1 MSKRYSL
8 FNEAGAV
15 SLRRLGVLLAMLL
28 STAWY
33 SVSYANAGFF
43 TDHAFDL
50 KIAYKSSA
58 GDNTKW
64 LYGSND
70 NSLCDKANT
79 GGSGI
84 NVSDYELGWISSLS
98 LKSAYVRAFKDGGNV
113 CGAILHYTVYEEGSR
128 PTDPVLTNI
137 ELGTFTECGK
147 DGNVQYQ
154 TLSNMSIDIDLLG
167 GGETFSQGKKYVV
180 EYYFDGTGSKS
191 DGSLCNERF
200 YLSNNYVNYKITF
213 TYGVF
218 SPETLYFDF
227 GNVLYGSLKEISRT
241 FEYHGSQDLTNLAV
255 QSLADF
261 KSCTN
266 GVYINEKPEWYSY
279 QISNDGQI
287 TVKYEPTADGVNQG
301 YKAQKGII
309 KFKVD
314 GQELN
319 VVLGGTSY
327 TPTIQTVGASN
338 IGKSSATINGNILYN
353 GCVPI
358 VEYGVYY
365 SSESSDFDPNYTEI
379 WKKVNTTNFS
389 INDYKGDGNFPAMEN
404 NLTGLMSGTKYY
416 YILYMVDDDGN
427 TYYDFVYD
435 FTTLS
440 DDYRIYISANG
451 EDKYLGFI
459 YETGKKPYVDYF
471 LPCEV
476 SHSWN
481 LQKYENETWS
491 NVSGNAIIN
500 EGTSATSGLFAN
512 AYSLSNMIFTLDAT
526 AGDVSVSKSTE
537 GTYTYKVSF
546 FDSERKPLTVSGSD
560 FVMTAEGTGV
570 AAEAVSIGYNCVLK
584 NLPVGATYTV
594 TKQYLGRDEICVI
607 GNAPVRSDYTGNLV
621 QNEVVTIN
629 YTGGDTAPVFSK
641 KQVYWV
647 SSDFT
652 GTTISDDNTMEDVSC
667 VGDNQGSF
675 SATHSLLWQYN
686 KGSYSNSKLKYS
698 IKLPE
703 GTTPVCDNNEE
714 WELKTE
720 HEDGFVRYLYDSEE
734 NTTSRHVIKRDGE
747 DALIQVL
754 LVKGTEKEKVQMD
767 RVEGSDHVYELKD
780 QNMSGVTAYAII
792 GKKVYTG
799 GSESDGENYIW
810 QNAEQAISGISS
822 ATFTYSLKANCL
834 MVEASGIEF
843 VRHEDDENNVIQV
856 TTDGKVGVC
865 VNNTTDAEIR
875 GIQYSIVVT
884 DNNSGGT
891 IAMDGI
897 NPAIPAKGEQCF
909 NSLADAVDPS
919 SYNLTAKLYF
929 NNVLVDTGSRSNCV
943 RQDGDTI
950 YYTINDAFTYD
961 DDCALRFQT
970 FKAAMDNLTASD
982 YRGADTNLKKPIVF
996 QIVNNGNMYMGETE
1010 NNRTGGDVKTPVNM
1024 ITDINNGPEPDGG
1037 YKKLIVR
1044 NGNLLYN
1051 GRTLIGN
1058 ISLNRP
1064 QISHIVIRK
1073 SRNVELAYLNIYG
1086 TETKKTNQDG
1096 STVSEFD
1103 NALDIDDDK
1112 DWLST
1117 DAGKGVE
1124 NGNIVVRNCNIE
1136 SSGFTCVHVSAYD
1149 RVHFEDNKFVAKIGS
1164 KASATNQNTIDW
1176 GASIKFLRS
1185 SNVSFIRNTFTGQ
1198 HVTSMWLQECD
1209 SVLVMN
1215 NVFWSENKY
1224 SIEAGSNKVVF
1235 IRPMVQVGGK
1245 PTQNIGIYYNTFYIS
1260 DKNVSPQ
1267 ADIMQFGGY
1276 YSSNQ
1281 ASQNAN
1287 QKDYKN
1293 IAFKYNNC
1301 YSMDG
1306 AKCNKRAE
1314 DPLWNDQNGGGVVVS
1329 NNNFWSAIDT
1339 GEECFLAIGDDAHH
1353 INVPKQMC
1361 STNATSPES
1370 LIIKGDE
1377 LNLGSKIDTDI
1388 SGMEANKMY
1397 TDRLNKTAI
1406 RPATGKG
1413 WTLGAYQQTLKRE
1426 PLDVIVWRGGTEG
1439 HESDWDYRSNWVDM
1453 SNRTLDCL
1461 DTFSEDLTA
1470 VVPSNTSSKYPHPD
1484 GGITHYP
1491 VLPTDFD
1498 NTEIRP
1504 LKVHGEQVEAGLGV
1518 KDVTPSMYFHSLIL
1532 EYGATILNVDR
1543 LVETATEEGE
1553 DNTRRYFEVT
1563 ADYVGQRSV
1572 WMLTGNVVKP
1582 FTDNTKSG
1590 VRDVLSGD
1598 YFLNHEPVVYM
1609 RYAEVEATG
1618 EDGAAKV
1625 TWNNTFPQ
1633 LDEPVKVNQQF
1644 ALYLPNMYG
1653 TFGFSDKDYAELAG
1667 KTEFIGHGTVPIEF
1681 QFNGRFSA
1689 EENLPS
1695 YYIEETEKY
1704 YLFNNYMPTNID
1716 MDLLVEGA
1724 KDQGFSGVDVK
1735 YYVVDGNN
1743 QGSFVSAIVGDD
1755 DYFDGVLKPK
1765 QGFLFKCT
1773 GKLADGYLRITKDM
1787 LSNSPVHIYTTRNI
1801 AVKNP
1806 YVRVL
1811 ANNNG
1816 TNWGSVIKVEV
1827 DLNVNEYNRS
1837 DYAVSKAFNATTDMS
1852 YVPEI
1857 YILQDDKYY
1866 EKVSIPNVDYVVP
1879 LGINVRKEMTLTVS
1893 APEIDGI
1900 NVVQLEDRATGTF
1913 YDLVDWNANLYH
1925 LEKGDY
1931 RGRFF
1936 LHLSYNAA
1944 EDEEEEGETDDPGV
1958 STDVDEDMDA
1968 SSICIFNDHN
1978 VVTVTSPAETLLQ
1991 SIYITD
1997 MSGRTSV
2004 YPAAGHYA
2012 KLILPLAQGVYVV
2025 NVLGDNASEQQKIVV
2040 K

>member
-8 FNEAGAV
+8 FKGAGAA
-15 SLRRLGVLLAMLL
+15 SIRRLGVLLAMLL
-28 STAWY
+28 TAAWY
-33 SVSYANAGFF
+33 SVSYADAGFY
-43 TDHAFDL
+43 DLDAFDV
-50 KIAYKSSA
+50 KVKTSNDVSYR
-58 GDNTKW
+58 W
-64 LYGSND
+64 LYGSTGFDLSQTGADAGLSEAYNLGTLTSLYIDGYYTRVYRKSDDVQGNICKSCMYYYLDGAEDKYVIEGGYKYGNND
-70 NSLCDKANT
+70 GNMPQVWGVDGQAVDLLAQLGISGRPGTYTVKYYFISNGSTNT
-79 GGSGI
+79 
-84 NVSDYELGWISSLS
+84 
-98 LKSAYVRAFKDGGNV
+98 KDG
-113 CGAILHYTVYEEGSR
+113 CS
-128 PTDPVLTNI
+128 
-137 ELGTFTECGK
+137 
-147 DGNVQYQ
+147 
-154 TLSNMSIDIDLLG
+154 
-167 GGETFSQGKKYVV
+167 ETFYLNNN
-180 EYYFDGTGSKS
+180 GS
-191 DGSLCNERF
+191 
-200 YLSNNYVNYKITF
+200 NYSITF
-213 TYGVF
+213 TIPSVF

-227 GNVLYGSLKEISRT
+227 GNVLYGKDSTIVKT
-241 FEYHGSQDLTNLAV
+241 FDYYGSTPLSGSGTMTGVGSYFTYDL
-255 QSLADF
+255 S
-261 KSCTN
+261 TN
-266 GVYINEKPEWYSY
+266 GNTGTLSINFKPDDNS
-279 QISNDGQI
+279 
-287 TVKYEPTADGVNQG
+287 VNQG
-301 YKAQKGII
+301 YGELKGNY
-309 KFKVD
+309 KFSSD
-314 GQELN
+314 GKDLT
-319 VVLGGTSY
+319 VIMGGTSY

-379 WKKVNTTNFS
+379 WKKVNEKCR
-389 INDYKGDGNFPAMEN
+389 INDYNAGDDFPAMVN

-416 YILYMVDDDGN
+416 YILYMVDEDDN

-459 YETGKKPYVDYF
+459 YETDKDPYVDYF

-481 LQKYENETWS
+481 LQKYENSTWS
-491 NVSGNAIIN
+491 NVSGNAITN
-500 EGTSATSGLFAN
+500 EGLSATSGLFTN
-512 AYSLSNMIFTLDAT
+512 AYSLSNMIFTLDAS
-526 AGDVSVSKSTE
+526 AGNVSVSKSTE
-537 GTYTYKVSF
+537 GTYIYKVSF
-546 FDSERKPLTVSGSD
+546 FDSEGNPLTVSGSD

-570 AAEAVSIGYNCVLK
+570 AAAAVSIGYNCVLE
-584 NLPVGATYTV
+584 NLPVEATYTV
-594 TKQYLGRDEICVI
+594 TKQYVGRDEICVI
-607 GNAPVRSDYTGNLV
+607 GNASVSSDYTGNLV

-652 GTTISDDNTMEDVSC
+652 GTTMSDDNTMEDVSC

-686 KGSYSNSKLKYS
+686 KGSYSKLKYS
-698 IKLPE
+698 IKLPD
-703 GTTPVCDNNEE
+703 GNSVYDNNVE

-720 HEDGFVRYLYDSEE
+720 HEDGFVRYLYDSGK
-734 NTTSRHVIKRDGE
+734 NTTSRHVIKRDG
-747 DALIQVL
+747 DNALIQVL
-754 LVKGTEKEKVQMD
+754 LVKGTEKERISMN
-767 RVEGSDHVYELKD
+767 RVEGSDHVYKLENQD
-780 QNMSGVTAYAII
+780 MSRVTAYAII
-792 GKKVYTG
+792 GEKVYTG
-799 GSESDGENYIW
+799 GSDGENYIW

-834 MVEASGIEF
+834 IVEAEGIKF
-843 VRHEDDENNVIQV
+843 VRHAEDNNNVIQV
-856 TTDGKVGVC
+856 KADGKVGVC

-897 NPAIPAKGEQCF
+897 NPAIPANGEQCF

-950 YYTINDAFTYD
+950 YYTINDAFAYD
-961 DDCALRFQT
+961 DDCALRFRT

-982 YRGADTNLKKPIVF
+982 YRGADTNLKNHIVF
-996 QIVNNGNMYMGETE
+996 QIVNNGNMYMGETA

-1024 ITDINNGPEPDGG
+1024 ITDINNGPKPSSG

-1051 GRTLIGN
+1051 GGTLIGN

-1149 RVHFEDNKFVAKIGS
+1149 GVHFEDNKFVAKIGS

-1306 AKCNKRAE
+1306 TNCNKRAE

-1339 GEECFLAIGDDAHH
+1339 GEECFLAIGDEAHH

-1370 LIIKGDE
+1370 LIIKGAE

-1406 RPATGKG
+1406 RPSSGTG
-1413 WTLGAYQQTLKRE
+1413 WTLGAYQQTPNRE

-1453 SNRTLDCL
+1453 SDRALDCL
-1461 DTFSEDLTA
+1461 DTFSENLTA
-1470 VVPSNTSSKYPHPD
+1470 VVPSNTSSEYPHPD

-1518 KDVTPSMYFHSLIL
+1518 VETPSMYFKSLIL

-1582 FTDNTKSG
+1582 FTDNTKSE

-1618 EDGAAKV
+1618 EDGAAEV

-1633 LDEPVKVNQQF
+1633 LDEPVTVNQQF

-1695 YYIEETEKY
+1695 YYIEETGKY

-1716 MDLLVEGA
+1716 MGLLVEGA
-1724 KDQGFSGVDVK
+1724 IKQGFSDVDVK

-1743 QGSFVSAIVGDD
+1743 QGSFVSAIENDL

-1773 GKLADGYLRITKDM
+1773 GKPADGYLRITKDM

-1827 DLNVNEYNRS
+1827 DLNVNEHNRS

-1879 LGINVRKEMTLTVS
+1879 LGINVRKEMTLTIS

-1991 SIYITD
+1991 SIYVTD

-2012 KLILPLAQGVYVV
+2012 KLILPLAQGVYIV

>member
-8 FNEAGAV
+8 FKGAGAA

-28 STAWY
+28 STAWC
-33 SVSYANAGFF
+33 SVSYADAGFY
-43 TDHAFDL
+43 DLDAFDV
-50 KIAYKSSA
+50 KVKTSNDESSR
-58 GDNTKW
+58 W
-64 LYGSND
+64 LYGSNGFDFSPTGADAGLSEAYDLGTLTSLYIVGYYTRVHRKSD
-70 NSLCDKANT
+70 NVQGNICESYMYYYLEGTEGDPRCIQGNFQRGDDSGNMPQVWGVDNQEVDLLDRLGISGRPGTYTVKYYFLSKGSAKTT
-79 GGSGI
+79 GGCS
-84 NVSDYELGWISSLS
+84 
-98 LKSAYVRAFKDGGNV
+98 
-113 CGAILHYTVYEEGSR
+113 
-128 PTDPVLTNI
+128 
-137 ELGTFTECGK
+137 
-147 DGNVQYQ
+147 
-154 TLSNMSIDIDLLG
+154 
-167 GGETFSQGKKYVV
+167 ETF
-180 EYYFDGTGSKS
+180 
-191 DGSLCNERF
+191 
-200 YLSNNYVNYKITF
+200 YLRSNNGSNYSITF
-213 TYGVF
+213 TIPSVF
-218 SPETLYFDF
+218 EPETLYFDF
-227 GNVLYGSLKEISRT
+227 GNVLYGSSKAIPQT
-241 FEYHGSQDLTNLAV
+241 FKYHGSQDLKKLAV
-255 QSLADF
+255 QISEADF
-261 KSCTN
+261 ESCTN
-266 GVYINEKPEWYSY
+266 GVYINGKPAWYSY
-279 QISNDGQI
+279 EISNDGQI
-287 TVKYEPTADGVNQG
+287 TVTYAPTAQGVNQG

-338 IGKSSATINGNILYN
+338 IGKSSATIKGNILYN

-379 WKKVNTTNFS
+379 WKKVNKTCY
-389 INDYKGDGNFPAMEN
+389 INEYNVGDKIPAMEN
-404 NLTGLMSGTKYY
+404 DLTGLMSGTKYY
-416 YILYMVDDDGN
+416 YILYMVDEDGN

-459 YETGKKPYVDYF
+459 YETDKDPYVDYF

-481 LQKYENETWS
+481 LQKYENSTWS
-491 NVSGNAIIN
+491 NVSGDAITN
-500 EGTSATSGLFAN
+500 EGAPATSGLFTN

-526 AGDVSVSKSTE
+526 AGNVSVSKSTE

-546 FDSERKPLTVSGSD
+546 FDSEGNPLTVSGSD

-570 AAEAVSIGYNCVLK
+570 AAAAVSIGYNCVLK

-594 TKQYLGRDEICVI
+594 TKQYVGRDEICVI
-607 GNAPVRSDYTGNLV
+607 SNAPVSSDYTGNLV

-647 SSDFT
+647 SSGFT
-652 GTTISDDNTMEDVSC
+652 GTTMSDANTMEDVSC

-675 SATHSLLWQYN
+675 SATHSLLWNYTTPE
-686 KGSYSNSKLKYS
+686 GESNLIYS
-698 IKLPE
+698 IKLPD
-703 GTTPVCDNNEE
+703 GTSVCDNNEE
-714 WELKTE
+714 WKLKTE
-720 HEDGFVRYLYDSEE
+720 HADGFVRYLYDSREKE
-734 NTTSRHVIKRDGE
+734 NTTSRHVIKRDG
-747 DALIQVL
+747 DNALIQVL
-754 LVKGTEKEKVQMD
+754 LVKGTEKERISMN
-767 RVEGSDHVYELKD
+767 RVEGSDHVYKLENQD
-780 QNMSGVTAYAII
+780 MSGVTAYAII
-792 GKKVYTG
+792 GEKVYTG
-799 GSESDGENYIW
+799 GSDGENYIW

-834 MVEASGIEF
+834 IVEASGIEF
-843 VRHEDDENNVIQV
+843 VRHGEDEDNVIQV

-897 NPAIPAKGEQCF
+897 NPVIPVGETKCF

-943 RQDGDTI
+943 RLHRDTI

-961 DDCALRFQT
+961 DECALRFRT
-970 FKAAMDNLTASD
+970 FKDAMDNLTDSD
-982 YRGADTNLKKPIVF
+982 YRGADTNLKNHIVF
-996 QIVNNGNMYMGETE
+996 QIVNNGKMYMGETE

-1024 ITDINNGPEPDGG
+1024 ITDINNGLEPEGG

-1044 NGNLLYN
+1044 NGNLLDN
-1051 GRTLIGN
+1051 GGTLIGN

-1064 QISHIVIRK
+1064 QISHIVIRN

-1149 RVHFEDNKFVAKIGS
+1149 GVHFEDNKFVAKIGS

-1276 YSSNQ
+1276 YEAKIGNDVVSQKNNQ
-1281 ASQNAN
+1281 G
-1287 QKDYKN
+1287 DYKN
-1293 IAFKYNNC
+1293 IEFKYNNC
-1301 YSMDG
+1301 YSMD
-1306 AKCNKRAE
+1306 ASTCDERAQ
-1314 DPLWNDQNGGGVVVS
+1314 DPLWDGKNGGGVVVS

-1339 GEECFLAIGDDAHH
+1339 GEACFLAIGDEAYH
-1353 INVPKQMC
+1353 INVLEQMC

-1370 LIIKGDE
+1370 LIIKGKA
-1377 LNLGSKIDTDI
+1377 LNLGSKVQGDI
-1388 SGMEANKMY
+1388 SGLGADDMF
-1397 TDRLNKTAI
+1397 TDRLNNTAI
-1406 RPATGKG
+1406 RPSSGTG
-1413 WTLGAYQQTLKRE
+1413 WTLGAYQQTPNRE

-1453 SNRTLDCL
+1453 SDRALDCL
-1461 DTFSEDLTA
+1461 DTFSEKLTA

-1518 KDVTPSMYFHSLIL
+1518 VETPSMYFKSLIL

-1582 FTDNTKSG
+1582 FTDNTKSE

-1609 RYAEVEATG
+1609 RYAEVDATG
-1618 EDGAAKV
+1618 EDGAAEV
-1625 TWNNTFPQ
+1625 TWNKTFPQ
-1633 LDEPVKVNQQF
+1633 LDERVTIDQQF

-1653 TFGFSDKDYAELAG
+1653 TYGIKDDDYADWTG
-1667 KTEFIGHGTVPIEF
+1667 KSQFRGQGTVPIEF

-1695 YYIEETEKY
+1695 YEIAETDKY

-1716 MDLLVEGA
+1716 MDLLVKGA
-1724 KDQGFSGVDVK
+1724 AEQGFSGVDVK

-1743 QGSFVSAIVGDD
+1743 QGSFVSAIENDP

-1773 GKLADGYLRITKDM
+1773 GKPADGYLRITKDM

-1879 LGINVRKEMTLTVS
+1879 LGINVRKEMTLTIS

-1991 SIYITD
+1991 SIYVTD

-2012 KLILPLAQGVYVV
+2012 KLILPLAQGVYIV

>member
-1 MSKRYSL
+1 MTNHYSSKK
-8 FNEAGAV
+8 GAIWKN
-15 SLRRLGVLLAMLL
+15 SRLALLAFFAFLL
-28 STAWY
+28 CGVN
-33 SVSYANAGFF
+33 SVYANAGFWNEYS
-43 TDHAFDL
+43 ADL
-50 KIAYKSSA
+50 KISKNGEAAY
-58 GDNTKW
+58 W
-64 LYGSND
+64 LYGAND
-70 NSLCDKANT
+70 ADVCRDEMGLNKNGINKTSTEDKSLGTVSSLKIERPLVQTYANNNT
-79 GGSGI
+79 RIDNIVFGYRLKYPTGEYSDAKEWTMRNNEHVTCNWTNNDEGHAEFAANVDINVFETFNISTAGNYTLEFWFVMYEKDNPTSLDALNNGGS
-84 NVSDYELGWISSLS
+84 
-98 LKSAYVRAFKDGGNV
+98 
-113 CGAILHYTVYEEGSR
+113 
-128 PTDPVLTNI
+128 
-137 ELGTFTECGK
+137 
-147 DGNVQYQ
+147 
-154 TLSNMSIDIDLLG
+154 
-167 GGETFSQGKKYVV
+167 
-180 EYYFDGTGSKS
+180 
-191 DGSLCNERF
+191 
-200 YLSNNYVNYKITF
+200 NYKINF
-213 TYGVF
+213 TVPVF

-227 GNVLYGSLKEISRT
+227 GNVLYGSSKEISQP
-241 FEYHGSQDLTNLAV
+241 FEYHGSQNLAELTTV
-255 QSLADF
+255 TDF
-261 KSCTN
+261 ESCTN
-266 GVYINEKPEWYSY
+266 GVFINGMPSWYSY
-279 QISNDGQI
+279 EISNEDQI
-287 TVKYEPTADGVNQG
+287 TVKYEPTSDGVNQG
-301 YKAQKGII
+301 YGAQQGTI

-314 GQELN
+314 GQVLN

-327 TPTIQTVGASN
+327 TPTIQTVGASD
-338 IGKSSATINGNILYN
+338 IGKSSATIKGNILYN

-365 SSESSDFDPNYTEI
+365 SSESSDFDPNYPEI
-379 WKKVNTTNFS
+379 WKKVNTTGIS
-389 INDYKGDGNFPAMEN
+389 INEYNSGEDYPAMTN
-404 NLTGLMSGTKYY
+404 YLTGLMSGTKYY
-416 YILYMVDDDGN
+416 YILYMVDEEGN

-459 YETGKKPYVDYF
+459 HETGKDPYVDYF

-476 SHSWN
+476 NHSWK
-481 LQKYENETWS
+481 LQKYENSTWS
-491 NVSGNAIIN
+491 NVSGTAITN
-500 EGTSATSGLFAN
+500 EGASATSGLFTN
-512 AYSLSNMIFTLDAT
+512 AYSLSNMIFTLDAN
-526 AGDVSVSKSTE
+526 AGNVSVSKSTQ

-546 FDSERKPLTVSGSD
+546 FDSEGKPLTVSGSD
-560 FVMTAEGTGV
+560 FVMTAEGTGET
-570 AAEAVSIGYNCVLK
+570 ASPVSIGYNGVLG

-594 TKQYLGRDEICVI
+594 TKQYVGRDEICVI
-607 GNAPVRSDYTGNLV
+607 GNASVLSDYTGNLA

-647 SSDFT
+647 SSNFT
-652 GTTISDDNTMEDVSC
+652 GTAISNVNTMEDVSC
-667 VGDNQGSF
+667 IDGDQGSF
-675 SATHSLLWQYN
+675 SATHSLLWKYETPAEE
-686 KGSYSNSKLKYS
+686 SNLIYS
-698 IKLPE
+698 IKLPD
-703 GTTPVCDNNEE
+703 GTSVYENNEE
-714 WELKTE
+714 WKLKTD
-720 HEDGFVRYLYDSEE
+720 HENGFVRYLYDSGK
-734 NTTSRHVIKRDGE
+734 NTTSRHVIKRYGDN
-747 DALIQVL
+747 ALIQVL
-754 LVKGTEKEKVQMD
+754 LVKETEKVYVPMS
-767 RVEGSDHVYELKD
+767 RVDGSDHVYKLED
-780 QNMSGVTAYAII
+780 QDMSGVTAYAII
-792 GKKVYTG
+792 GEKVY
-799 GSESDGENYIW
+799 ENKEDKVENYIW
-810 QNAEQAISGISS
+810 QNAEKAISGISS

-834 MVEASGIEF
+834 MVEASGIKF
-843 VRHEDDENNVIQV
+843 VRHGDDEDNVIQV
-856 TTDGKVGVC
+856 TADGKVGVC
-865 VNNTTDAEIR
+865 VNNTTDEDIR

-897 NPAIPAKGEQCF
+897 NPAIPANGEQCF

-961 DDCALRFQT
+961 DDCALRFTT

-982 YRGADTNLKKPIVF
+982 YRGADTNLNKPIVF
-996 QIVNNGNMYMGETE
+996 QIVNNGNMYMGETA

-1024 ITDINNGPEPDGG
+1024 ITDINNGAVPSDG

-1044 NGNLLYN
+1044 NGNLLYK
-1051 GRTLIGN
+1051 GGTLTGN

-1096 STVSEFD
+1096 STFSEFD
-1103 NALDIDDDK
+1103 NALDIDDGK

-1149 RVHFEDNKFVAKIGS
+1149 KVHFEDNKFVAKIGS
-1164 KASATNQNTIDW
+1164 EASATNQNTIDW

-1209 SVLVMN
+1209 KVLVMN

-1224 SIEAGSNKVVF
+1224 SIDAGSNKVVF

-1276 YSSNQ
+1276 YEATINNAVVTQ
-1281 ASQNAN
+1281 KAN
-1287 QKDYKN
+1287 QNDYKN
-1293 IAFKYNNC
+1293 IEFKYNNC
-1301 YSMDG
+1301 YSMD
-1306 AKCNKRAE
+1306 ASTCATRAQ
-1314 DPLWNDQNGGGVVVS
+1314 DPLWDGKNGGGVVVS

-1339 GEECFLAIGDDAHH
+1339 GEACFLAIGDEAHH

-1370 LIIKGDE
+1370 LIIKGTA
-1377 LNLGSKIDTDI
+1377 LNLGDRVPKDI
-1388 SGMEANKMY
+1388 SGLGANNMF
-1397 TDRLNKTAI
+1397 TDRLNDTAI
-1406 RPATGKG
+1406 RPESGTGWG
-1413 WTLGAYQQTLKRE
+1413 WTLGAYQQTPNRE

-1453 SNRTLDCL
+1453 SDRALDCL
-1461 DTFSEDLTA
+1461 DTFSENLTA

-1518 KDVTPSMYFHSLIL
+1518 VKTPSMYFHSLIL

-1553 DNTRRYFEVT
+1553 DNTRRYLEVT

-1582 FTDNTKSG
+1582 FTDDTKSE

-1609 RYAEVEATG
+1609 RYAEVDATG
-1618 EDGAAKV
+1618 GDGAAEV
-1625 TWNNTFPQ
+1625 TWNKTFPQ
-1633 LDEPVKVNQQF
+1633 LDEPVTVDQQF

-1695 YYIEETEKY
+1695 YHIKETGKY

-1716 MDLLVEGA
+1716 MGLLVEGA
-1724 KDQGFSGVDVK
+1724 TKQGFSGVDVK

-1743 QGSFVSAIVGDD
+1743 RGSFVSAIVGDD
-1755 DYFDGVLKPK
+1755 DYLDGVLKPK

-1773 GKLADGYLRITKDM
+1773 GKPQDGYLKITEDM

-1879 LGINVRKEMTLTVS
+1879 LGINVRKEMTLTIS

-1936 LHLSYNAA
+1936 LHLGYNAA

-1991 SIYITD
+1991 SIYVTD
-1997 MSGRTSV
+1997 MLGRTSV
-2004 YPAAGHYA
+2004 YSAAGHYA

>member
-8 FNEAGAV
+8 FKGAGAA
-15 SLRRLGVLLAMLL
+15 SIRRLGVLLAMLL
-28 STAWY
+28 TAAWY
-33 SVSYANAGFF
+33 SVAYADAGFY
-43 TDHAFDL
+43 DLKAFDV
-50 KIAYKSSA
+50 KVKTSNDESYR
-58 GDNTKW
+58 W
-64 LYGSND
+64 LYRS
-70 NSLCDKANT
+70 T
-79 GGSGI
+79 GFDFSQTGADAG
-84 NVSDYELGWISSLS
+84 LS
-98 LKSAYVRAFKDGGNV
+98 EAYD
-113 CGAILHYTVYEEGSR
+113 
-128 PTDPVLTNI
+128 
-137 ELGTFTECGK
+137 LGTLTSLYIDGYYTRVHRTSENGVQGNICNSYMYYYLEGTEGNTPYNIP
-147 DGNVQYQ
+147 GNVQKEDNSGNMPQVWGVDNQPVDLLAQLGISGKPGRY
-154 TLSNMSIDIDLLG
+154 TVKYYFLSNGSAK
-167 GGETFSQGKKYVV
+167 T
-180 EYYFDGTGSKS
+180 TGACSEA
-191 DGSLCNERF
+191 L
-200 YLSNNYVNYKITF
+200 YLSNNGSDYSITF
-213 TYGVF
+213 TIPSVSVF
-218 SPETLYFDF
+218 ESETLYFDF
-227 GNVLYGSLKEISRT
+227 GNVLYGSSKAISQP
-241 FEYHGSQDLTNLAV
+241 FEYHGSQDLKNLEV
-255 QSLADF
+255 QSSEADF
-261 KSCTN
+261 ESCTN
-266 GVYINEKPEWYSY
+266 GVYINNKPAWYSY
-279 QISNDGQI
+279 EISDDGQI
-287 TVKYEPTADGVNQG
+287 TVTYAPTADGVNQG
-301 YKAQKGII
+301 YEAQKGII

-327 TPTIQTVGASN
+327 TPTIQTVGASD
-338 IGKSSATINGNILYN
+338 IGKSSATIKGNILYN

-379 WKKVNTTNFS
+379 WKKVNTTNIS
-389 INDYKGDGNFPAMEN
+389 INDYDVNGNIPSMTN

-416 YILYMVDDDGN
+416 YILYMVDEKGN

-459 YETGKKPYVDYF
+459 YETDKDPYVDYF

-481 LQKYENETWS
+481 LQKYENSTWS
-491 NVSGNAIIN
+491 NVNGNAITN
-500 EGTSATSGLFAN
+500 EGTSATSGLFTN

-526 AGDVSVSKSTE
+526 AGNVSVSKSTE

-546 FDSERKPLTVSGSD
+546 FEAEGKAITVSVSD

-594 TKQYLGRDEICVI
+594 TKQYVGRDEICVI
-607 GNAPVRSDYTGNLV
+607 DNASVPSYYTGNLV

-652 GTTISDDNTMEDVSC
+652 GTTMSDANTMEDVSC
-667 VGDNQGSF
+667 VDDQGSF
-675 SATHSLLWQYN
+675 SATHSLLWKYTAPE
-686 KGSYSNSKLKYS
+686 GESNLIYS
-698 IKLPE
+698 IKLPD
-703 GTTPVCDNNEE
+703 GTSVCDNNEE
-714 WELKTE
+714 WKLKTE
-720 HEDGFVRYLYDSEE
+720 HAEGFVRYLYDSNE
-734 NTTSRHVIKRDGE
+734 NTTSRHVIKRDG
-747 DALIQVL
+747 DNALIQVL
-754 LVKGTEKEKVQMD
+754 LVKGTEKKRISMNH
-767 RVEGSDHVYELKD
+767 VEGSDHVYKLENQD
-780 QNMSGVTAYAII
+780 MSGVTAYAII
-792 GKKVYTG
+792 GEKVYTG
-799 GSESDGENYIW
+799 GSDGENYIW

-834 MVEASGIEF
+834 IVEASGIEF
-843 VRHEDDENNVIQV
+843 VRHADDENNVIQV
-856 TTDGKVGVC
+856 EADGKVGVC

-897 NPAIPAKGEQCF
+897 NPAIPAGEMKCF

-950 YYTINDAFTYD
+950 YYTINDAFDYD

-982 YRGADTNLKKPIVF
+982 YRGADTNLKKHIVF
-996 QIVNNGNMYMGETE
+996 QIVNNGNMYMGGTE

-1024 ITDINNGPEPDGG
+1024 ITDINNGLEPEGG

-1044 NGNLLYN
+1044 NGNLLDN
-1051 GRTLIGN
+1051 GGTLIGN

-1064 QISHIVIRK
+1064 QISHIVIRN

-1209 SVLVMN
+1209 KVLVMN

-1276 YSSNQ
+1276 YEATIGNDVVSQKKNQ
-1281 ASQNAN
+1281 T
-1287 QKDYKN
+1287 DYKN
-1293 IAFKYNNC
+1293 IEFKYNNC
-1301 YSMDG
+1301 YSMD
-1306 AKCNKRAE
+1306 ASTCDERAQ
-1314 DPLWNDQNGGGVVVS
+1314 DPLWDGENGGGVVVS

-1339 GEECFLAIGDDAHH
+1339 GEACFLAIGDEAYH
-1353 INVPKQMC
+1353 INVLKQMC

-1370 LIIKGDE
+1370 LIIKGKD
-1377 LNLGSKIDTDI
+1377 LNLGSQVQEDI
-1388 SGMEANKMY
+1388 SGLGANDMF
-1397 TDRLNKTAI
+1397 TDRLNDTAI
-1406 RPATGKG
+1406 RPSSGKG
-1413 WTLGAYQQTLKRE
+1413 WTLGAYQQTLKRA

-1453 SNRTLDCL
+1453 SDRALDCL

-1491 VLPTDFD
+1491 ALPTDFD

-1504 LKVHGEQVEAGLGV
+1504 LKVYGEQVEAGLGV
-1518 KDVTPSMYFHSLIL
+1518 NDVTPSMYFKSLIL
-1532 EYGATILNVDR
+1532 EYGSTILNVDR

-1563 ADYVGQRSV
+1563 ADYIGQRSV

-1582 FTDNTKSG
+1582 FTDDTKSE

-1609 RYAEVEATG
+1609 RYAKVEATG
-1618 EDGAAKV
+1618 EDGAAEV

-1633 LDEPVKVNQQF
+1633 LDEPVTVNQQF

-1695 YYIEETEKY
+1695 YYIEETGKY

-1716 MDLLVEGA
+1716 MGLLVEGA
-1724 KDQGFSGVDVK
+1724 IKQGFSEVDVK

-1743 QGSFVSAIVGDD
+1743 QGSFVSAIENDP

-1773 GKLADGYLRITKDM
+1773 GKSADGYLRITKDM

-1879 LGINVRKEMTLTVS
+1879 LGINVRKEMTLTIS

-1991 SIYITD
+1991 SIYVTD

-2012 KLILPLAQGVYVV
+2012 KLILPLAQGVYIV

>member
-1 MSKRYSL
+1 MTNHYSSKK
-8 FNEAGAV
+8 GAIWKN
-15 SLRRLGVLLAMLL
+15 SRLALLAFFAFLL
-28 STAWY
+28 C
-33 SVSYANAGFF
+33 SVNSVYADAGFF

-70 NSLCDKANT
+70 NSLCDKAKT

-113 CGAILHYTVYEEGSR
+113 CGAILHYTVYEEGTRSN
-128 PTDPVLTNI
+128 DPVWTDI
-137 ELGTFTECGK
+137 EIDVFNDCGTV
-147 DGNVQYQ
+147 DNVQYQ
-154 TLSNMSIDIDLLG
+154 TLNNMSIDRDLLG

-200 YLSNNYVNYKITF
+200 YLSNNHVNYKITF

-227 GNVLYGSLKEISRT
+227 GNVLFGKDSTIVKTFDYYGSTSLS
-241 FEYHGSQDLTNLAV
+241 GSGTMTGVGSYFTYDL
-255 QSLADF
+255 S
-261 KSCTN
+261 TN
-266 GVYINEKPEWYSY
+266 GNTGTLSIKFKPDNNS
-279 QISNDGQI
+279 
-287 TVKYEPTADGVNQG
+287 VNQG
-301 YKAQKGII
+301 YG
-309 KFKVD
+309 
-314 GQELN
+314 ELN
-319 VVLGGTSY
+319 GNYKFSSDGKDLTVIMGGTSY

-379 WKKVNTTNFS
+379 WKKVNTKNLS
-389 INDYKGDGNFPAMEN
+389 INEYGVGDKIPAMVN

-416 YILYMVDDDGN
+416 YILYMVDKEGN

-459 YETGKKPYVDYF
+459 YETGKDPYVDYF

-491 NVSGNAIIN
+491 NVSGNAITN
-500 EGTSATSGLFAN
+500 EGTSATSGLFTN

-526 AGDVSVSKSTE
+526 AGNVSVSKSTE

-546 FDSERKPLTVSGSD
+546 FDSDGKPLTVSGSD

-594 TKQYLGRDEICVI
+594 TKQYEGRDEICVI
-607 GNAPVRSDYTGNLV
+607 GNDPVRSDYTGNLV

-698 IKLPE
+698 IKLPD
-703 GTTPVCDNNEE
+703 GTSVCDNNEE

-720 HEDGFVRYLYDSEE
+720 HEDGFVRYLYDSGK
-734 NTTSRHVIKRDGE
+734 NTTSRHVIKRNGDN
-747 DALIQVL
+747 ALIQVL
-754 LVKGTEKEKVQMD
+754 LVKGTEKERISMT

-799 GSESDGENYIW
+799 GSDGENYIW

-843 VRHEDDENNVIQV
+843 VRHGDDENNVIQV

-897 NPAIPAKGEQCF
+897 NPAIPANGEQCF

-929 NNVLVDTGSRSNCV
+929 NNVLVDTGSRINCV
-943 RQDGDTI
+943 PQDGDTI

-970 FKAAMDNLTASD
+970 FKAAMDKLTASD
-982 YRGADTNLKKPIVF
+982 YRGADTNLKKHIVF
-996 QIVNNGNMYMGETE
+996 QIVNNGNMYMGETA

-1112 DWLST
+1112 NWLST

-1164 KASATNQNTIDW
+1164 VASATNQNTIDW

-1209 SVLVMN
+1209 KVLVMN

-1276 YSSNQ
+1276 YEATIDNNVV
-1281 ASQNAN
+1281 SQKTN

-1293 IAFKYNNC
+1293 IEFKYNNC
-1301 YSMDG
+1301 YSMD
-1306 AKCNKRAE
+1306 ASTCATRAQ
-1314 DPLWNDQNGGGVVVS
+1314 DPLWNDQNGGGVSVS

-1339 GEECFLAIGDDAHH
+1339 GEECFLAIGDDAYH
-1353 INVPKQMC
+1353 IDVPEQMC

-1370 LIIKGDE
+1370 LIIKGTY
-1377 LNLGSKIDTDI
+1377 LNLGSQVKGDI
-1388 SGMEANKMY
+1388 SGLGADGMR
-1397 TDRLNKTAI
+1397 TDRLNNTAI
-1406 RPATGKG
+1406 RPESGTE
-1413 WTLGAYQQTLKRE
+1413 WTLGAYQQTPNRA

-1453 SNRTLDCL
+1453 SDRALDCL
-1461 DTFSEDLTA
+1461 DTFSENLTA

-1498 NTEIRP
+1498 NKEIRP

-1518 KDVTPSMYFHSLIL
+1518 VEDPSMYFKSLIL

-1582 FTDNTKSG
+1582 FADDKKSG

-1598 YFLNHEPVVYM
+1598 YFLNYEPVVYM

-1618 EDGAAKV
+1618 KDGAAEV
-1625 TWNNTFPQ
+1625 TWNKTFPQ
-1633 LDEPVKVNQQF
+1633 LDEQVTIDQQF

-1653 TFGFSDKDYAELAG
+1653 TYGIKDDDYADWTG
-1667 KTEFIGHGTVPIEF
+1667 KSQFRGQGTVPIEF

-1695 YYIEETEKY
+1695 YEIAETDKY

-1716 MDLLVEGA
+1716 MDLLVAGA
-1724 KDQGFSGVDVK
+1724 EKQGFSGVDVK

-1773 GKLADGYLRITKDM
+1773 GKSVDGYLKITKDM

>member
-8 FNEAGAV
+8 FKGAGAA
-15 SLRRLGVLLAMLL
+15 SIRRLGVLLAMLL

-33 SVSYANAGFF
+33 SVSYADAGFF

-50 KIAYKSSA
+50 KIEYKSS
-58 GDNTKW
+58 GGVNNKW
-64 LYGSND
+64 LYSSND
-70 NSLCDKANT
+70 DGLCDKANT

-84 NVSDYELGWISSLS
+84 NVSNYELGWISSLS

-113 CGAILHYTVYEEGSR
+113 CGATLHYIVYEEGAR
-128 PTDPVLTNI
+128 PTDPVWTDIGLDY
-137 ELGTFTECGK
+137 FTECGK
-147 DGNVQYQ
+147 DGNIQYQ
-154 TLSNMSIDIDLLG
+154 ALNNMSIDKDLLG
-167 GGETFSQGKKYVV
+167 GGETFSQGKNYVV
-180 EYYFDGTGSKS
+180 EYYFDGNGSKS
-191 DGSLCNERF
+191 DGSCNEQF
-200 YLSNNYVNYKITF
+200 HLSNNSVNYKITF

-218 SPETLYFDF
+218 STETLYFDF
-227 GNVLYGSLKEISRT
+227 GNVLYGSSEAKSQT
-241 FEYHGSQDLTNLAV
+241 FEYHGSQDLKSLAV
-255 QSLADF
+255 KSSEADF
-261 KSCTN
+261 ESCTN
-266 GVYINEKPEWYSY
+266 GVYINDKPAWYSY
-279 QISNDGQI
+279 EISSDGKI
-287 TVKYEPTADGVNQG
+287 TVTYAPTADGVNQG

-309 KFKVD
+309 KFKVN
-314 GQELN
+314 GQVLN

-327 TPTIQTVGASN
+327 TPTIQTVGATD

-358 VEYGVYY
+358 IEYGVYY

-379 WKKVNTTNFS
+379 WKKVNNTNCY
-389 INDYKGDGNFPAMEN
+389 INDYKEGDSFPSMTN

-416 YILYMVDDDGN
+416 YILYMVDNNGN

-435 FTTLS
+435 FTTRS

-459 YETGKKPYVDYF
+459 YETDKGPYVDYF

-481 LQKYENETWS
+481 LQKYENSTWS
-491 NVSGNAIIN
+491 NVSGDAITN
-500 EGTSATSGLFAN
+500 EGAPATSGLFTN

-526 AGDVSVSKSTE
+526 ARNVSVSKSTE
-537 GTYTYKVSF
+537 GTYIYKVSF
-546 FDSERKPLTVSGSD
+546 FEAGGNPLTVSGSD
-560 FVMTAEGTGV
+560 FVMTAEGTEV
-570 AAEAVSIGYNCVLK
+570 AAEAVSIGYNCVLT

-594 TKQYLGRDEICVI
+594 TKQYVGRDEICVI
-607 GNAPVRSDYTGNLV
+607 DNAYVPSDYTGNLA
-621 QNEVVTIN
+621 QNVVVTIN

-652 GTTISDDNTMEDVSC
+652 GTTMSDANTMEDVSC
-667 VGDNQGSF
+667 TDNQGSF
-675 SATHSLLWQYN
+675 SATHSLLWQYTTP
-686 KGSYSNSKLKYS
+686 KEESNLIYS
-698 IKLPE
+698 IKLPD
-703 GTTPVCDNNEE
+703 GTSVIDNNDE
-714 WELKTE
+714 WKLKTD
-720 HEDGFVRYLYDSEE
+720 HADGFVRYLYDSGE
-734 NTTSRHVIKRDGE
+734 NTTSRHVIKRNGD
-747 DALIQVL
+747 DAIIKVL
-754 LVKGTEKEKVQMD
+754 LVKGTVKEYVQMT

-780 QNMSGVTAYAII
+780 KNMSGVTAYAII
-792 GKKVYTG
+792 GEKVYTG
-799 GSESDGENYIW
+799 GENDGENYIW

-834 MVEASGIEF
+834 IVEASGIEF
-843 VRHEDDENNVIQV
+843 VRHGEDEDNVIQV
-856 TTDGKVGVC
+856 TPDGKVGVC

-897 NPAIPAKGEQCF
+897 NPAIPAKGEKCF

-919 SYNLTAKLYF
+919 SYDLTAKLYF
-929 NNVLVDTGSRSNCV
+929 NNVLVDTGNRSNCV
-943 RQDGDTI
+943 RQKGDTI

-961 DDCALRFQT
+961 DECALRFQT

-982 YRGADTNLKKPIVF
+982 YRGGDTNLIKHIVF
-996 QIVNNGNMYMGETE
+996 QIVNNGNMYMGETA
-1010 NNRTGGDVKTPVNM
+1010 NNRTGGDVYTPVNM
-1024 ITDINNGPEPDGG
+1024 ITDINNGAVPSDGY

-1051 GRTLIGN
+1051 GGTLTGN

-1064 QISHIVIRK
+1064 QISHIVIRN

-1103 NALDIDDDK
+1103 NALDIDDGK

-1164 KASATNQNTIDW
+1164 EASATNQNTIDW

-1209 SVLVMN
+1209 KVLVMN

-1224 SIEAGSNKVVF
+1224 PINAGSNKVVF
-1235 IRPMVQVGGK
+1235 IRPMVQVEGK

-1276 YSSNQ
+1276 YEATIGNDVVSQKKNQ
-1281 ASQNAN
+1281 T
-1287 QKDYKN
+1287 DYKN
-1293 IAFKYNNC
+1293 IEFKYNNC
-1301 YSMDG
+1301 YSMD
-1306 AKCNKRAE
+1306 ASTCDERAQ
-1314 DPLWNDQNGGGVVVS
+1314 DPLWDGENGGGVVVS

-1339 GEECFLAIGDDAHH
+1339 GEACFLAIGDEAYH
-1353 INVPKQMC
+1353 INVLDQMC

-1370 LIIKGDE
+1370 LIIKGKD

-1388 SGMEANKMY
+1388 SGMKANTMF
-1397 TDRLNKTAI
+1397 TDRLNNTAI
-1406 RPATGKG
+1406 RPSSGTG
-1413 WTLGAYQQTLKRE
+1413 WTLGAYQQTPNRA

-1453 SNRTLDCL
+1453 SDRALDCL
-1461 DTFSEDLTA
+1461 DTFSPDLTA
-1470 VVPSNTSSKYPHPD
+1470 VVPSNTSSEYPHPD

-1518 KDVTPSMYFHSLIL
+1518 VETPSMYFKSLIL

-1582 FTDNTKSG
+1582 FTDNTKSE

-1618 EDGAAKV
+1618 EDGAAEV

-1633 LDEPVKVNQQF
+1633 LDEPVTVNQQF

-1695 YYIEETEKY
+1695 YYIEETGKY

-1716 MDLLVEGA
+1716 MGLLVEGA
-1724 KDQGFSGVDVK
+1724 IKQGFSEVDVK

-1743 QGSFVSAIVGDD
+1743 QGSFVSAIEYDT

-1773 GKLADGYLRITKDM
+1773 GKSADGYLRITKDM

-1879 LGINVRKEMTLTVS
+1879 LGINVRKEMTLTIS

-1991 SIYITD
+1991 SIYVTD

-2012 KLILPLAQGVYVV
+2012 KLILPLAQGVYIV